1 MTAGRKKKK
10 ELADRKNIFVFA
22 FWNLVNIVV
31 TSIKFKKFEIIGQEN
46 VPKNGPFLLVSNHC
60 SRWDGLIVYR
70 TLGRPSNFMVS
81 PNELRG
87 FQGTVL
93 TSMGSFPAD
102 PRYDLV
108 GHSLEM
114 FKRNQGI
121 VVFPE
126 GNTFYDGATHT
137 FRTGAAKIALAASKE
152 GLDVPLLPAA
162 IYYSPDGKTAR
173 ICIGEAISLDEYL
186 HTEETTLATILRS
199 LSDRMHREVCFLRA
213 GLGALVDG
221 LAVLSA
227 SCRRDWEKLV
237 GTRVEPAELP
247 KVDTAAAHTSAINS
261 PSTELVSTGF
271 SHAVPLQRGEKRR
284 AS

>member
-1 MTAGRKKKK
+1 MKAGRKKKR

-31 TSIKFKKFEIIGQEN
+31 TSIKFKKFEILGQEN
-46 VPKNGPFLLVSNHC
+46 IPKNGPFLLVSNHS

-70 TLGRPSNFMVS
+70 ALGRPSNFMVS

-87 FQGTVL
+87 YQGSVL
-93 TSMGSFPAD
+93 ISMGSFPAD

-137 FRTGAAKIALAASKE
+137 FKTGAAKIALAAAKE

-173 ICIGEAISLDEYL
+173 ICIGEAICLNEYVQSD
-186 HTEETTLATILRS
+186 ETTLTTILRT
-199 LSDRMHREVCFLRA
+199 LSDRMHREVCFLRE

-221 LAVLSA
+221 LSVLSA
-227 SCRRDWEKLV
+227 SCRHDWEKLL
-237 GTRVEPAELP
+237 GTRPDPAELP
-247 KVDTAAAHTSAINS
+247 TSTKAGALATASNLP
-261 PSTELVSTGF
+261 PSELVSPNFGK
-271 SHAVPLQRGEKRR
+271 AVALQQDEKRK